1 MLTQQTVIS
10 ILPAETGKVFI
21 AYSGGVDSHVLLH
34 LVCSVEWLKL
44 KTTAVYINH
53 GLQKE
58 AEQWA
63 SHCESVSL
71 DLGVKFLCINV
82 NAEKVNGKSLEEIAR
97 EARYSAFKTLVDKQD
112 VLLLAQH
119 REDQME
125 TVLLQLFR
133 GAGVRGLSG
142 MPLSAV
148 FGAGEMLRPF
158 LDVSKNEIICYAE
171 ENKLQWIEDPSNKSD
186 KFDRNYLRNQIIP
199 QLKDRWPAL
208 DKTIARSARHCAKS
222 ESISQELAKQLLSN
236 VFNESDQTLT
246 ITKLLDLEA
255 DQQQLVIR
263 QWFYAMKLRMPS
275 EKKVEKILFEVVQS
289 KTSANPEIQ
298 EQGRYV
304 KRYRNKLYC
313 LNQATIDQV
322 MENKFWPSEVR
333 QIDLNNGFSLTRGGA
348 LEGIPK
354 TLWHKS
360 EISIKFRDGSE
371 KIKLPGRK
379 GHHSLKNL
387 FQEKAIPPWERSQIP
402 LVYLNDQL
410 AAISDLWI
418 SADFYSVDKVEC
430 YQLNYM
436 AEYLD

>member
-34 LVCSVEWLKL
+34 LVCSVEQLKL

-53 GLQKE
+53 GLQQE

-63 SHCESVSL
+63 LHCEEVSL
-71 DLGVKFLCINV
+71 DLGVKFQCINV
-82 NAEKVNGKSLEEIAR
+82 NAQKAIGKSLEEIAR
-97 EARYSAFKTLVDKQD
+97 EARYTAFKSLLDKQD
-112 VLLLAQH
+112 ILLLAQH

-133 GAGVRGLSG
+133 GAGVKGLSG

-148 FGAGEMLRPF
+148 FGAGKMLRPF

-186 KFDRNYLRNQIIP
+186 IFDRNFLRNQIIP
-199 QLKDRWPAL
+199 QLKNRWPAL

-222 ESISQELAKQLLSN
+222 EYISQELATQLLN
-236 VFNESDQTLT
+236 GVFNESDQTLD
-246 ITKLLDLEA
+246 ITKLLDLDT
-255 DQQQLVIR
+255 DQQRLVIR
-263 QWFYAMKLRMPS
+263 QWFQVMKLRMLS
-275 EKKVEKILFEVVQS
+275 EKRLDIILNEIVLS
-289 KTSANPEIQ
+289 KAAANPEL
-298 EQGRYV
+298 QGQGYRIR
-304 KRYRNKLYC
+304 RYRNKLYC
-313 LNQATIDQV
+313 LDQV
-322 MENKFWPSEVR
+322 ASYQAIVNKIWPTGTRHIQLDHSFSLIRVDSFKGIPKALWNQSEVR
-333 QIDLNNGFSLTRGGA
+333 
-348 LEGIPK
+348 
-354 TLWHKS
+354 
-360 EISIKFRDGSE
+360 IKFREGSE

-402 LVYLNDQL
+402 LVYLNDRL

-430 YQLNYM
+430 YQLNY
-436 AEYLD
+436 YGNKLK